1 MYLTGS
7 IFSKETRKEKI
18 NRMWDLQD
26 WCLILK
32 SHACP
37 DLYYN
42 FAIVHS
48 FLEAYFEIIHLA
60 GKVRLYLQ
68 HKSGLGRI

>member
-1 MYLTGS
+1 MSLTGN
-7 IFSKETRKEKI
+7 IFSKENGKEELS
-18 NRMWDLQD
+18 RMWELQG
-26 WCLILK
+26 WCVILK

-48 FLEAYFEIIHLA
+48 FLETYFEVIHQA
-60 GKVRLYLQ
+60 GKARLYLK
-68 HKSGLGRI
+68 HNSGLSKI